1 MSFEVLQDLHAR
13 RLVVTAEHA
22 RGYLDPIPGVRVVR
36 KLDHAAAAPGG
47 GFVLFDAHRQ
57 LGDPAAPAL
66 FCRRLRGLTANTA
79 VDGGLVEF
87 ELWEAHPT
95 APPPEALSTSPSHVH
110 LDIWNGTQLRSFRF
124 TGVTN
129 AAQSVQQFGLSTIFN
144 TDYYAG
150 DDYLGRAAFWIEP
163 GQARRLTF
171 TPDGQPPV
179 TVYYDVEEE
188 WRADLELTG
197 GAQGQYQAAFTWTR
211 GDQTL
216 LAGTIVNRLDADR
229 GVWSLAVELA
239 DAAPSRAG
247 APAGLDPQSYYYYA
261 LFLDPQPGEDG
272 PQYAAPPAAV
282 ASALATGEF
291 GEAERLYRQ
300 LPAIHRT
307 YDEPD
312 PAVTGQGQLRRF
324 LQIFGGALDHAR
336 GSAEGLQRRND
347 LFQVDMAA
355 VPRLARWIGWDVDR
369 TSTGGVQRND
379 VLFASELFARVGT
392 VGGLKALIPRA
403 LGWSFTIREFA
414 DNVFF
419 TNARPTREWDVW
431 TGSSPDGEVFGQ
443 AVAVVNPNPP
453 RLAGRPALVIGDFQQ
468 LWMFWHQLTVGG
480 RRELWARW
488 PLLGFPAQLVAVFD
502 GISDPQIADEC
513 PAALVDG
520 ANLRLF
526 WSSNRAGT
534 WDIWTRTL
542 PKNYQ
547 GGQLGP
553 IGAAE
558 RLTDHAA
565 DDRNPAA
572 VREPGGRLWLFWQS
586 SRRGPCD
593 IWARTRTGSVWS
605 EPRRITTA
613 AVADQMPAAALDQNG
628 AVHLFWSATTADG
641 CKLYESVLG
650 ANLEGD
656 DQWSPPVELPGPPGL
671 ASRDEAPCAVLL
683 QNRLRLYWHSNRR
696 GNWQIWTREFV
707 GGAWTEPVQVEQQ
720 INGQP
725 HPNKHMVAAKEP
737 AAVPWNL
744 GLFTAWRSQ
753 HRAEAFASR
762 TFNTADPAALAA
774 LGTVTD
780 WNHYTYDTGRDL
792 ADWYATDTVGVHFTV
807 PQDDPLVADKL
818 QHVQDF
824 IEPYRPATVRIVWFA
839 GMDPVT

>member
-1 MSFEVLQDLHAR
+1 MSFEVQQDLHAR
-13 RLVVTAEHA
+13 RLAVRAEHA
-22 RGYLDPIPGVRVVR
+22 RGYLDPFPGVRVVR
-36 KLDHAAAAPGG
+36 KLDHAAAAANGG
-47 GFVLFDAHRQ
+47 LVLFDAHRQ

-66 FCRRLRGLTANTA
+66 FCRRLRGLTANAA

-95 APPPEALSTSPSHVH
+95 EPPPDVPSTSPTHVH
-110 LDIWNGTQLRSFRF
+110 VDIWNGAELRSFRF
-124 TGVTN
+124 AGVTN
-129 AAQSVQQFGLSTIFN
+129 AAKSVQQFGPFTIFA
-144 TDYYAG
+144 TDYFAG
-150 DDYLGRAAFWIEP
+150 DDHLGRAALWIEP
-163 GQARRLTF
+163 GQPKRLTF
-171 TPDGQPPV
+171 TPDGLPPI

-188 WRADLELTG
+188 WRADLVLVG
-197 GAQGQYQAAFTWTR
+197 GAQGQYQADFTWTR
-211 GDQTL
+211 GDQTVL
-216 LAGTIVNRLDADR
+216 TGTIRNLLHVDSGSRS
-229 GVWSLAVELA
+229 VAVELA
-239 DAAPSRAG
+239 DAAPSRPG
-247 APAGLDPQSYYYYA
+247 APAGLDGQSYYYYA
-261 LFLDPQPGEDG
+261 LFLDAQPGPDG
-272 PQYAAPPAAV
+272 PQYAAPAAV

-300 LPAIHRT
+300 LPAIHRS

-312 PAVTGQGQLRRF
+312 PAVQGQGQLRRF
-324 LQIFGGALDHAR
+324 LQVFGGALDQAR
-336 GSAEGLQRRND
+336 GNADGLRHRND
-347 LFQVDMAA
+347 LFQVDTAA
-355 VPRLARWIGWDVDR
+355 LPRLARWIGWDVDR
-369 TSTGGVQRND
+369 TSAGEVQRND
-379 VLFASELFARVGT
+379 VLFASEIFARVGT
-392 VGGLKALIPRA
+392 AGSLKALIPRA
-403 LGWSFTIREFA
+403 LDWSFTVREFVA
-414 DNVFF
+414 NVFF

-443 AVAVVNPNPP
+443 ASAVVNPNPA
-453 RLAGRPALVIGDFQQ
+453 RLAGRPALVIGDFG
-468 LWMFWHQLTVGG
+468 LMWMFWHQLAAGG
-480 RRELWARW
+480 RREIWVRW
-488 PLLGFPAQLVAVFD
+488 PLQGFAPQRVAVFD

-513 PAALVDG
+513 PAVLVDG

-526 WSSNRAGT
+526 WSSNRGGS

-547 GGQLGP
+547 GGQINP

-572 VREPGGRLWLFWQS
+572 VIEPGGRLWLFWQS
-586 SRRGPCD
+586 NRRGPCD
-593 IWARTRTGSVWS
+593 IWARTRVDGVWS

-628 AVHLFWSATTADG
+628 AVHLFWSAATRDG

-650 ANLEGD
+650 VDLQGE
-656 DQWSPPVELPGPPGL
+656 DQWSAPAEVPGPPGL
-671 ASRDEAPCAVLL
+671 ACRDEAPCAVLL

-696 GNWQIWTREFV
+696 GSWQIWTSEFL
-707 GGAWTEPVQVEQQ
+707 GGAWTDPVQVEQH
-720 INGQP
+720 INGAP

-762 TFNTADPAALAA
+762 TFNTADPAAIAA
-774 LGTVTD
+774 LGTLTD
-780 WNHYTYDTGRDL
+780 WNHYTYDTGREL

-818 QHVQDF
+818 QRVRDF